1 MRKNYFIRQRAGC
14 TSAVAPRH
22 ALLMNVVLM
31 VWACG
36 LSACSGA
43 QSTEFELL
51 QKEPKTGSGLVSALG
66 TDGKALRLPRKA
78 EPLASAATPGSAAY
92 KIGPQDVLDVAVFK
106 VPELA
111 RSVHVADTG
120 TINLPLLGE
129 VPAAGKT
136 TRDLE
141 GDLAKKL
148 GAKFLQSPQV
158 SVQVKEYN
166 SQRVTVEGAVKN
178 PGVHALK
185 GKTSLLQLVA
195 LSGGLDPISDSTL
208 VVFRRSDDK
217 RYAARYELD
226 SIRKGEKEDPTILPG
241 DVIVAN
247 SSALKSAWGDFLKA
261 VPLAS
266 FALLM

>member
-1 MRKNYFIRQRAGC
+1 MRKNHFIRRGAGDA
-14 TSAVAPRH
+14 T
-22 ALLMNVVLM
+22 ALSLSLLKGFFLLSL
-31 VWACG
+31 AAG

-43 QSTEFELL
+43 QSTEFDLVSQEG
-51 QKEPKTGSGLVSALG
+51 KSGSSGFSALG
-66 TDGKALRLPRKA
+66 TDGKALRLPRTA
-78 EPLASAATPGSAAY
+78 EPLASAATPGSSAY

-120 TINLPLLGE
+120 TVNLPLLGE
-129 VPAAGKT
+129 ISAAGKT

-141 GDLAKKL
+141 QDLAKRL

-166 SQRVTVEGAVKN
+166 SQRVTVEGAVKK

-195 LSGGLDPISDSTL
+195 ISGGLDPVSDSTV
-208 VVFRRSDDK
+208 VVFRRTDGK
-217 RYAARYELD
+217 RYAARFEVD
-226 SIRKGEKEDPTILPG
+226 QIRKGSKEDPTILPG

-247 SSALKSAWGDFLKA
+247 SSALKAAWGDFLKA

-266 FALLM
+266 FAMLL

>member
-1 MRKNYFIRQRAGC
+1 
-14 TSAVAPRH
+14 
-22 ALLMNVVLM
+22 MNVVLM

-120 TINLPLLGE
+120 TINLPLLG
-129 VPAAGKT
+129 
-136 TRDLE
+136 
-141 GDLAKKL
+141 
-148 GAKFLQSPQV
+148 
-158 SVQVKEYN
+158 
-166 SQRVTVEGAVKN
+166 
-178 PGVHALK
+178 
-185 GKTSLLQLVA
+185 
-195 LSGGLDPISDSTL
+195 
-208 VVFRRSDDK
+208 
-217 RYAARYELD
+217 
-226 SIRKGEKEDPTILPG
+226 
-241 DVIVAN
+241 
-247 SSALKSAWGDFLKA
+247 
-261 VPLAS
+261 
-266 FALLM
+266 